1 MRKHPSPWAQRR
13 KRRTSR
19 VHRRERS
26 RTTENFTSWNSTHV
40 INITAYATLTQQVSQ
55 SFGDLP
61 GKKGTSFRGFRK
73 QAPDPL
79 PGKPMVMILEVT
91 WGKGPAVCCRAH
103 QVRRRFPIIRI
114 GIKKHII
121 PLNSSSLDF
130 QLPRGIGQIQVE
142 TIWHIATTASCHL
155 PALHILEKWILKFKV
170 IPLAPHQNSR
180 NHETKNCYWS
190 SGLRSSWEGDHFHLQ
205 QNLRLKTPYSPKS
218 EEYANIE
225 KSQWEISTHNHF
237 GSPDRKRW
245 ETPHLWLETYLS
257 SNENPSTQTHFLG
270 QISILPK
277 ETWQQDPTNR
287 RKASN
292 FWDVPSSHLTFRRI
306 HPHSPVLRT
315 PRCSCRWRASQYP
328 TISLFADAAI

>member
-1 MRKHPSPWAQRR
+1 MGPTEETAHLQSSQKGAQQDHWKLHILKFNPCNKYYRLCHPNSASFTEFRWPPRKKRHLFPWIPEASARSSAR
-13 KRRTSR
+13 ETHGDDSGGDL
-19 VHRRERS
+19 RERS
-26 RTTENFTSWNSTHV
+26 SSVLSSSPSEEKISNNPNR
-40 INITAYATLTQQVSQ
+40 
-55 SFGDLP
+55 D
-61 GKKGTSFRGFRK
+61 
-73 QAPDPL
+73 
-79 PGKPMVMILEVT
+79 
-91 WGKGPAVCCRAH
+91 
-103 QVRRRFPIIRI
+103 
-114 GIKKHII
+114 KKHII